1 MNLYLSAIGFS
12 DMDSM
17 KESRFIKAAVRQCI
31 DEGYI
36 LKNESLKRGVA
47 VVRVSESAGIYIFG
61 RYEGKKF
68 VYEYYYPFII
78 GNKISENDELTI
90 ERHVDKESYS
100 IVCDESRTGVTLIFY
115 LQNVM
120 DYMNY
125 VTSRPDYIKGSFNP
139 DTRNA
144 IAKCPIK
151 NTTVVLSALSLG
163 GMILLPID
171 KNSRKSAKNT

>member
-78 GNKISENDELTI
+78 GTKISENDELTI
-90 ERHVDKESYS
+90 ERHVDKE
-100 IVCDESRTGVTLIFY
+100 
-115 LQNVM
+115 
-120 DYMNY
+120 
-125 VTSRPDYIKGSFNP
+125 
-139 DTRNA
+139 
-144 IAKCPIK
+144 
-151 NTTVVLSALSLG
+151 
-163 GMILLPID
+163 
-171 KNSRKSAKNT
+171 

>member
-1 MNLYLSAIGFS
+1 M
-12 DMDSM
+12 
-17 KESRFIKAAVRQCI
+17 
-31 DEGYI
+31 
-36 LKNESLKRGVA
+36 
-47 VVRVSESAGIYIFG
+47 
-61 RYEGKKF
+61 
-68 VYEYYYPFII
+68 
-78 GNKISENDELTI
+78 
-90 ERHVDKESYS
+90 
-100 IVCDESRTGVTLIFY
+100 TLIFY

-151 NTTVVLSALSLG
+151 NTPVVLSALSLG

-171 KNSRKSAKNT
+171 KSSRKSAKNTEAEKSEESLLQRQKW